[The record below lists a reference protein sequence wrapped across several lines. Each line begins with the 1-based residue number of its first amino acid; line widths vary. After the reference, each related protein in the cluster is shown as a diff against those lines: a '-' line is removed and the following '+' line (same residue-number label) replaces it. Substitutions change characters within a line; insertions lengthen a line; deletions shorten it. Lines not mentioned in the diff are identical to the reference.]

1 MTHRR
6 ALGTVVLPLFMLL
19 SGCASLGDVA
29 PRTPSYAMKAS
40 SGTVLGQ
47 SVAMQQSKHPG
58 QSGFDVLATGQDA
71 LLARIALADA
81 AEHTLDLQYYSVAE
95 DSTTDLLLE
104 RIVSAAK
111 RGVRVRMLLDDI
123 EVSTRAFAL
132 RALAAEPGIQ
142 VRIFHPFFTPRW
154 LGAGRLLE
162 FLVDGQRLNRRM
174 HNKLWVADNVMA
186 IFGSRNLGDAYF
198 DANGTGN
205 FSDLDLIAAG
215 PVVVALSDGFDEYW
229 NSKSAIPL
237 VAAASE
243 QAVEKEFDG
252 CAAATLCSTSA
263 CCGASANAYLRRLKA
278 AEISLM
284 WGAAD
289 VAHDKPDAPKVVPA
303 YGIHHG
309 MIDEA
314 VGEKTT
320 ESELLFISPYFI
332 PSRDGL
338 DHLGDMRRRG
348 VRIAVLTNSLAST
361 DSPAAHAGYARHRTA
376 LLALGVELFELRPE
390 PGGTH
395 PKLHLWGRASAS
407 SLHAK
412 VIVIDRVRVIIG
424 SMNQDPRSRLY
435 NTESWVSIDSPE
447 LAPKIASLF
456 EESTQA
462 HHSFSLQMRS
472 DGVEWIT
479 EEQGKE
485 VRYKSDPL
493 ASRWRRFLNGVT
505 SVLVPEDLL

>member
-1 MTHRR
+1 ML
-6 ALGTVVLPLFMLL
+6 APLLL
-19 SGCASLGDVA
+19 QLGCASLDEVA
-29 PRTPSYAMKAS
+29 PRTPSYAVKDGSRTM
-40 SGTVLGQ
+40 LGV
-47 SVAMQQSKHPG
+47 SVASQQNEHPG
-58 QSGFDVLATGQDA
+58 KSGFDLLATGQDA

-81 AEHTLDLQYYSVAE
+81 AEYTLDLQYYSVAQ
-95 DSTTDLLLE
+95 DATTDLLLE
-104 RIVSAAK
+104 RIVSAAR

-132 RALAAEPGIQ
+132 RALAAEPRIE
-142 VRIFHPFFTPRW
+142 VRIFHPFFNRRW
-154 LGAGRLLE
+154 FGAGRLLE
-162 FLVDGQRLNRRM
+162 FLVDGERLNRRM
-174 HNKLWVADNVMA
+174 HNKLWVADNVLA

-215 PVVVALSDGFDEYW
+215 PVVAALSEGFDEYW
-229 NSKSAIPL
+229 NSKSASPL
-237 VAAASE
+237 AAAASE
-243 QAVEKEFDG
+243 KAFEKELDG
-252 CAAATLCSTSA
+252 RVGMCSTNA
-263 CCGASANAYLRRLKA
+263 CCGAGANVDQRRLKA
-278 AEISLM
+278 AEIPLM

-289 VAHDKPDAPKVVPA
+289 VAYDKPDAPKVLPA

-309 MIDEA
+309 MIDKA
-314 VGEKTT
+314 VGETTT
-320 ESELLFISPYFI
+320 ENELLFISPYFI

-338 DHLGDMRRRG
+338 EHLGDMRRRG

-376 LLALGVELFELRPE
+376 LLARGVELFELRPE
-390 PGGTH
+390 PGGNH

-435 NTESWVSIDSPE
+435 NTESWVSIDSSE
-447 LAPKIASLF
+447 LAARIVSLF
-456 EESTQA
+456 EESTRA

-493 ASRWRRFLNGVT
+493 ASRWKRFLNEAT
-505 SVLVPEDLL
+505 SLLVPEDLL